1 MIRAAGWILWKDI
14 TLEFRGRELLVPA
27 GVFGLL
33 IAMLYGFAFDP
44 AKNGLHGTFPGLL
57 WLGIFFASFLAVG
70 RAFSVEAEASQ
81 QLLLAPIDRGSLFL
95 AKLALNILL
104 TLVLAAVMT
113 PAFAILLQTGL
124 PPETG
129 TFLLIEALGL
139 VGFSA
144 AGTAMGALA
153 AQTRLREL
161 LLPALLLPFTSPLL
175 LGVVSATK
183 ALYGGEVAAAGN
195 WIMLIAIFDVIFIV
209 VPVLLFEFL
218 TEV

>member
-1 MIRAAGWILWKDI
+1 MIRAAVWIFWKDI
-14 TLEFRGRELLVPA
+14 TLEFRGRELLLPA

-44 AKNGLHGTFPGLL
+44 TRNGLHGMFPGLL

-70 RAFSVEAEASQ
+70 RAFSVEAEASG
-81 QLLLAPIDRGSLFL
+81 QLLLAPIDRGAVFL
-95 AKLALNILL
+95 AKLGLNVLL

-113 PAFAILLQTGL
+113 PAFSILLQVSLPQDTG
-124 PPETG
+124 G
-129 TFLLIEALGL
+129 FLLVEALGL
-139 VGFSA
+139 VGFAA
-144 AGTAMGALA
+144 AGTAMGALS

-175 LGVVSATK
+175 LGVVSATEG
-183 ALYGGEVAAAGN
+183 LYGQQAASSSN
-195 WIMLIAIFDVIFIV
+195 WVLLIAIFDVIYII

>member
-1 MIRAAGWILWKDI
+1 MIRAAGWIFWKDV
-14 TLEFRGRELLVPA
+14 TLEFRGRELLLPA

-44 AKNGLHGTFPGLL
+44 ASHPLHGLFPGLL

-70 RAFSVEAEASQ
+70 RAFSVESEASS
-81 QLLLAPIDRGSLFL
+81 QLLLAPIDRGAIFL
-95 AKLALNILL
+95 AKLALNVLL
-104 TLVLAAVMT
+104 TLALAAVMT
-113 PAFAILLQTGL
+113 PAFSILLQVSL
-124 PPETG
+124 PPDVG
-129 TFLLIEALGL
+129 RFLLVEALGL
-139 VGFSA
+139 IGFAA
-144 AGTAMGALA
+144 AGTVMGAIS

-175 LGVVSATK
+175 LGVVSATS
-183 ALYGGEVAAAGN
+183 ALYGARSAPSGN
-195 WIMLIAIFDVIFIV
+195 WTLLIAIFDVIYII